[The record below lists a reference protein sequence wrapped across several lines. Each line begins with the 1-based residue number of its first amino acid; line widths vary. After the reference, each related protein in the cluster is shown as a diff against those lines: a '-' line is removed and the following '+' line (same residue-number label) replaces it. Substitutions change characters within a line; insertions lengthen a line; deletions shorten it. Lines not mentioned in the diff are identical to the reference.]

1 MNVYSSA
8 IIHRFLLIWGKYVC
22 VITAFL
28 KPWMIAS
35 LHVHCTQHNNP
46 FVLWKIKQFL
56 IFILYKNKYVVWTLT
71 NIVFYKLIT
80 RVFIQE
86 KSSQSWERREAASLY
101 CRAAPVLQEAARVPV
116 LTRRRR
122 PITCSASSPHSD
134 QTAFVR
140 KPCDSA
146 WCLLFYIII
155 ALHFAHLIFK
165 K

>member
-1 MNVYSSA
+1 M
-8 IIHRFLLIWGKYVC
+8 IIWRKYVY

-35 LHVHCTQHNNP
+35 LHVHCTQHYKP
-46 FVLWKIKQFL
+46 FVLCKIQQFL
-56 IFILYKNKYVVWTLT
+56 IFILYKNIYIVWTLT

-86 KSSQSWERREAASLY
+86 KSSQSWERKGAASL
-101 CRAAPVLQEAARVPV
+101 CSRAAPVLQEAARVPV
-116 LTRRRR
+116 LMRRRQ